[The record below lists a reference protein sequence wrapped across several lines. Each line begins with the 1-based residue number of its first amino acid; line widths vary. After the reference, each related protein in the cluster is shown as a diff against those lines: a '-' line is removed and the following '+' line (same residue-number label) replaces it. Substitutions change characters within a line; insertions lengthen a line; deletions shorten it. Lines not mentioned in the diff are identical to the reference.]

1 MIAYYA
7 RTVNGGKNAEFPNLL
22 YVTETP
28 EIYRQIGMRALTMLM
43 PQSHWCYKRQKEE
56 ILYFDKKRSRSLMRT
71 LGVQFS
77 NATHQTS
84 FVHSIRRTQENVNT
98 LDKDLTKYSERT
110 DELSDREIL
119 ADTCEGM
126 GQAGKKYRGMRRK
139 IRAHGEYIEQNIFYP
154 KRSFTDESTGNVWVC
169 KMDRL

>member
-1 MIAYYA
+1 MH
-7 RTVNGGKNAEFPNLL
+7 V
-22 YVTETP
+22 
-28 EIYRQIGMRALTMLM
+28 
-43 PQSHWCYKRQKEE
+43 
-56 ILYFDKKRSRSLMRT
+56 

-77 NATHQTS
+77 NDKYQTD
-84 FVHSIRRTQENVNT
+84 FVHSIRRTRENVNNR
-98 LDKDLTKYSERT
+98 DEDLTKQSGRT

-139 IRAHGEYIEQNIFYP
+139 IRAHGEYIQQKIFYP